1 MDMQYTLCVWSIAP
15 LECNTGN
22 FFDIRKYLGKKRA
35 GCYACSGKRGF
46 AESLPNSYLVPT
58 NHATNFVP

>member
-22 FFDIRKYLGKKRA
+22 FFDIRKYLGKKKSRLLRLL
-35 GCYACSGKRGF
+35 GQTGVC
-46 AESLPNSYLVPT
+46 
-58 NHATNFVP
+58 